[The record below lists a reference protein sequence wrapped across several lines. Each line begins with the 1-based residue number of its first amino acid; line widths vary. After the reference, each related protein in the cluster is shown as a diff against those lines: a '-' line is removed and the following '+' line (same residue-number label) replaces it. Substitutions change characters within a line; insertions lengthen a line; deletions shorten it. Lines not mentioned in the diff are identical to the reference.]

1 MSSMRTRNLIAAVI
15 LLLLSIGYGLM
26 TAELPTRAIENT
38 TQPSFFPW
46 VVTTCLVI
54 LSVSL
59 LAQGLLPIANNS
71 VPGSLGVSG
80 KRLGIALALALAYLT
95 ALPMAGFV
103 AANIPLFAGLMILY
117 GERRPARIGAGSI
130 LISIIVF
137 YIFRELFQIRLPA
150 GILDGVI

>member
-1 MSSMRTRNLIAAVI
+1 MSSMRTRNLIAGVI
-15 LLLLSIGYGLM
+15 LLLLSIGYGYM
-26 TAELPTRAIENT
+26 TANLPTRAIENT

-46 VVTTCLVI
+46 VVTACLVI

-59 LAQGLLPIANNS
+59 LAQGVLQMANSNE
-71 VPGSLGVSG
+71 PNSLGVSG
-80 KRLGIALALALAYLT
+80 KRLSIALILALAYLA
-95 ALPMAGFV
+95 ALPMAGFI
-103 AANIPLFAGLMILY
+103 AANVPLFAGLMILY

-130 LISIIVF
+130 LISFIVF